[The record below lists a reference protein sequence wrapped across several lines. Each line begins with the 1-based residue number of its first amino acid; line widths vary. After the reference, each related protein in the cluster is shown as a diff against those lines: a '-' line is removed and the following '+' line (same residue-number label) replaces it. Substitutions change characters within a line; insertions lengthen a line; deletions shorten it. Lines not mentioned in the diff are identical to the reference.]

1 MMDKYSKLMK
11 SSLKIDFLNKC
22 FKNIKEICSGNL
34 DKFKWVK
41 TVEVNLIMHNVSK
54 MSDTLSTLPV

>member
-11 SSLKIDFLNKC
+11 SSLKINFLNKY